1 MAYFVG
7 ITGASGTIIG
17 LRLVEE
23 LVKVDRVYLSLTKVA
38 KRVGEYENV
47 KINRNDRVIVLEEDD
62 FLSPVSSGSNRLRA
76 TIIAPCTMGTLGRI
90 ASGVSSNIIER
101 SADIALKERW
111 PLIIVPRETP
121 LSTLHLENM
130 LKLSKMGAVILP
142 PVLTFYHKPTSI
154 MDMVDFIV
162 GRILDILNIE
172 HNLYRRWGCDLEG
185 KE

>member
-7 ITGASGTIIG
+7 ITGASGIIIG
-17 LRLVEE
+17 VRLVEE
-23 LVKVDRVYLSLTKVA
+23 LAKLDRVYICLTEVA
-38 KRVGEYENV
+38 KKVGEQENV
-47 KINRNDRVIVLEEDD
+47 KINKKERVIIVEEDD
-62 FLSPVSSGSNRLRA
+62 FFSPVSSGSNRLKA

-90 ASGVSSNIIER
+90 AGGISSNIIER

-121 LSTLHLENM
+121 LSTLHLKNM
-130 LKLSKMGAVILP
+130 LKLSRMGAVILP
-142 PVLTFYHKPTSI
+142 PVLTFYHKPKGI

-172 HNLYRRWGCDLEG
+172 HNLYRRWRCDSEV
-185 KE
+185 EE